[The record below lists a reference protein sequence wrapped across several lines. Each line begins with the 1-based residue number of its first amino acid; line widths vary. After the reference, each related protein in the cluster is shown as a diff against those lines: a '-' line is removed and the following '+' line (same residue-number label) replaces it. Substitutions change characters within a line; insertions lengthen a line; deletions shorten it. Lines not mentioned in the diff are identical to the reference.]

1 MEVLPEANACVNA
14 NKSELVGEKGSGL
27 QSECQRTNDP
37 KLLNSFGLQKRG
49 LKIANLNVQHILPKI
64 EEIRLTLNEKKS
76 LHILGLCE
84 TFLNPELGDNL
95 IEVNGYDTIRK
106 DRHET
111 QDKTGGG
118 VLVYINNLMAYERRK
133 DLEIGNVESIWLQI
147 NFPSTKPILLCS
159 VYRPPDMKVDWIDA
173 FELEI
178 SKASS
183 LDLEIIIMGDINIDY
198 AQGCS
203 NNKWSHMI
211 QCHGLTQLIDNPTRV
226 TYKSKKII
234 DHIYTNKFDNI
245 IETFVPYLA
254 LSDHYPVCLTR
265 KTNVKE
271 IPDSSHKIITY
282 RCFKKFNEENFIKE
296 LQCKPFNNVIEEH
309 DTDKALNIWYSLF
322 NNVLNKHAPIK
333 TKRVKNVQRPE
344 WLTPEILTARQNRD
358 YYHKKH
364 DLDRYRFWRNKSKSL
379 IDDAKNKFYKTS
391 IEQAKNPK
399 ELWKYVKGLN
409 QTKSSPFPSQLKTHN
424 GVITETQH
432 IVDAFNKHFI
442 NIAPKDSLSTSQSYK
457 FDSNKIY
464 EEVAAKV
471 PQDTWF
477 YIPLITVAEV
487 KDCLSN
493 LNVAKATGIDQISPR
508 ILKLSSEVISPSI
521 AYIINRSIT
530 AGIFSF

>member
-1 MEVLPEANACVNA
+1 MF
-14 NKSELVGEKGSGL
+14 STY
-27 QSECQRTNDP
+27 CQ
-37 KLLNSFGLQKRG
+37 
-49 LKIANLNVQHILPKI
+49 KI

-183 LDLEIIIMGDINIDY
+183 LDLEIII
-198 AQGCS
+198 
-203 NNKWSHMI
+203 
-211 QCHGLTQLIDNPTRV
+211 
-226 TYKSKKII
+226 
-234 DHIYTNKFDNI
+234 
-245 IETFVPYLA
+245 
-254 LSDHYPVCLTR
+254 
-265 KTNVKE
+265 
-271 IPDSSHKIITY
+271 
-282 RCFKKFNEENFIKE
+282 
-296 LQCKPFNNVIEEH
+296 
-309 DTDKALNIWYSLF
+309 IW
-322 NNVLNKHAPIK
+322 
-333 TKRVKNVQRPE
+333 
-344 WLTPEILTARQNRD
+344 
-358 YYHKKH
+358 
-364 DLDRYRFWRNKSKSL
+364 
-379 IDDAKNKFYKTS
+379 
-391 IEQAKNPK
+391 AKNPK

-487 KDCLSN
+487 KDSLSN

-530 AGIFSF
+530 AGIFPSELKNARVMPSHKKGPKDTVDNYRPISILPTMSKIFEKHVCKHLYRYLLKYKAAISSFMQVSLDLEATTLVILLY